1 MLQVWG
7 VGGGKTSKVVR
18 TQQVAKGESLSGG
31 DQDLTGAC
39 LLLVSVLVSAP
50 QNGILR
56 GVYPGSPTSWLA
68 VVMATV
74 GTSYC
79 NLDIS
84 NGLVYYIQ
92 KHLPER

>member
-1 MLQVWG
+1 MEE
-7 VGGGKTSKVVR
+7 GKTRREVVR
-18 TQQVAKGESLSGG
+18 TQQVTKGKNPGK

-39 LLLVSVLVSAP
+39 LPVSMPVSAP

-74 GTSYC
+74 GSSYF
-79 NLDIS
+79 NVDIS